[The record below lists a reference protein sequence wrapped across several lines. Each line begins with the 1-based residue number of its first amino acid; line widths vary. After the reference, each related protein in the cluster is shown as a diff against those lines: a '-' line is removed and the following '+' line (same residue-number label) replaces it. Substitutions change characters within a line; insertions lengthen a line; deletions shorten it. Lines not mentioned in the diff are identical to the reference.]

1 MTRVPAGKPRVFLTV
16 DVEHGGSAWIRSHP
30 ETRIEPAT
38 FDCHVPGPGGGAGKA
53 LGLPFILATLREYG
67 LKATFFVEPLHVHYF
82 GKGPLAAAMEAIL
95 RAGMDAQ
102 LHAHPA
108 WLRFA
113 DGRARPDSL
122 HAFPAA
128 EQEEIL
134 GQAKALLEEQG
145 ARVRA
150 FRAGGFAADNATYAA
165 LRGLGIPISS
175 SYNLAYLGR
184 ECRIDVPGP
193 RNDAFPVEGCLEVP
207 LTNYRVR
214 DPRRGLGY
222 ALKHFQVGNTPAR
235 RARHALEAAREL
247 GMRSVT
253 VLLHNFEFV
262 RRDREDWFRGPFRE
276 HARLTAGF
284 RELCAYLADAGDR
297 FETAVFGEAD
307 AEAWGLAGAAGTE
320 ACPLP
325 KVPGIHLPL

>member
-1 MTRVPAGKPRVFLTV
+1 MTPVPAGKPRVFLTV

-30 ETRIEPAT
+30 GTRVEPAT
-38 FDCHVPGPGGGAGKA
+38 FDCRAPGADGKGGKD
-53 LGLPFILATLREYG
+53 LGLPFILSTLREFG

-82 GKGPLAAAMEAIL
+82 GKGPLAAAMGSIL
-95 RAGMDAQ
+95 GAGMDAQ

-113 DGRARPDSL
+113 DGRARSDSL
-122 HAFPAA
+122 HAFSAA
-128 EQEEIL
+128 EQEDIL

-165 LRGLGIPISS
+165 LRALGIPLSS
-175 SYNLAYLGR
+175 SYNLGYLGR

-193 RNDAFPVEGCLEVP
+193 RNDAFPAAGCLEVP

-214 DPRRGLGY
+214 DLRRGLGY
-222 ALKHFQVGNTPAR
+222 ALKHFQVGNTPAG
-235 RARHALEAAREL
+235 RARKALEAARAL
-247 GMRSVT
+247 GMRSV
-253 VLLHNFEFV
+253 VILLHNFEFV

-284 RELCAYLADAGDR
+284 RELCAYLAEAADR
-297 FETAVFGEAD
+297 YETAVFGEAD
-307 AEAWGLAGAAGTE
+307 AGSWGGDWAGAE